1 MAKKEKQNVFDND
14 VVETLA
20 FQYRKDG
27 DFTSYRKI
35 CEESSNLMDAIIRTN
50 KFDRQVPFGDIKN
63 SLYLQIENWIRKW
76 KPEDGKIYTYFS
88 ACSCGH
94 HRLMTDQGVK
104 TIQEIVENKLD
115 VSVLSYDTDKKAFC
129 YNKVTDWSKIPSSRD
144 EWRRVSI
151 KRPDGKRRRL
161 LFTGNHEFYTGDNVW
176 VSLDDSEDTTSHRMY
191 HKVLTDYGKQAIMG
205 SYLGDGSI
213 SGSSYVFNC
222 THTSPQ
228 KSYVEHKAKK
238 LGSSITESTAADS
251 VYGTNPEFKFGKAL
265 RPIFEG
271 IEEMVIPGKK
281 YVPEKF
287 LESMNEVA
295 LAYWFMDDGC
305 RTTGDR
311 TTLHTESFS
320 EEDVDRLVEWFASK
334 WGVTWKKTRRKQ
346 GYHYLCLASES
357 KDRWFEI
364 IAPYIVP
371 SMEYKLPERYR
382 GQYVESSW
390 MKEVLS
396 VCDTEIRSLAQEPQ
410 LNIQLQEYI
419 SGHDGDWKQVHYT
432 PDLNWKYDI
441 TVENTHC
448 YFAEGVLVHNCIR
461 NGCLSI
467 VGKESLFNQ
476 RFAVTDVPLETIM
489 EGYDAPSSDISDV
502 LVETL
507 QKVASEIYCR
517 WEEPVIQEVLRYMV
531 SCVLKGR
538 GDRRQAIIET
548 SILGWDINQD
558 TARFL
563 LDWSHGAVRASL
575 LDHYN
580 QPLGTVDVVRAAQKF
595 SLIPDVINAVGLDNT
610 VKLMNVF
617 AGISIRFPSVQQVRK
632 WQEAVSIYTSLSEDS
647 SQENVKRLG
656 KKYRKSPAKIQ
667 EAFENIVTNI
677 KAGVLEDVELY
688 PTVESLPKMT

>member
-50 KFDRQVPFGDIKN
+50 KFDRQVPFEDIKN

-76 KPEDGKIYTYFS
+76 KPEDGKLYTYFS

-144 EWRRVSI
+144 EWRRVSV
-151 KRPDGKRRRL
+151 KSPDGKYVRL
-161 LFTGNHEFYTGDNVW
+161 LFTGNHEFYTGDDEW
-176 VSLDDSEDTTSHRMY
+176 VKLDDSDDNTSHRMY
-191 HKVLTDYGKQAIMG
+191 HEDLTDCGKQ
-205 SYLGDGSI
+205 
-213 SGSSYVFNC
+213 
-222 THTSPQ
+222 
-228 KSYVEHKAKK
+228 
-238 LGSSITESTAADS
+238 
-251 VYGTNPEFKFGKAL
+251 
-265 RPIFEG
+265 
-271 IEEMVIPGKK
+271 
-281 YVPEKF
+281 
-287 LESMNEVA
+287 
-295 LAYWFMDDGC
+295 
-305 RTTGDR
+305 
-311 TTLHTESFS
+311 
-320 EEDVDRLVEWFASK
+320 
-334 WGVTWKKTRRKQ
+334 
-346 GYHYLCLASES
+346 
-357 KDRWFEI
+357 
-364 IAPYIVP
+364 
-371 SMEYKLPERYR
+371 
-382 GQYVESSW
+382 
-390 MKEVLS
+390 EVLS
-396 VCDTEIRSLAQEPQ
+396 VCDTEIRSLAEEPR
-410 LNIQLQEYI
+410 LNIQLQDYI
-419 SGHDGDWKQVHYT
+419 LGPEGDWKQVQYT

-448 YFAEGVLVHNCIR
+448 YFVEGVLVHNCIR

-531 SCVLKGR
+531 ACVLKGR

-563 LDWSHGAVRASL
+563 LDWSHGAVRAAL

-595 SLIPDVINAVGLDNT
+595 SLIPDVIDAVGLDNA
-610 VKLMNVF
+610 VKLMNIF

-632 WQEAVSIYTSLSEDS
+632 WQEAVAIYTSLSEDS

-688 PTVESLPKMT
+688 PTVDSLPKMN